1 MSCNNDFQNMD
12 WYPTLIPI
20 YRTHK
25 ATCPY
30 CYGFSE
36 TRDPNNR
43 VVACHWCEKI
53 IPLQKFARGFLI
65 RKKIKNMKKK
75 ELIQRWFITKDVNGI
90 EFSNIISKFL

>member
-1 MSCNNDFQNMD
+1 MSCNNDVQNMD
-12 WYPTLIPI
+12 WFTFIPI

-25 ATCPY
+25 AMWQY
-30 CYGFSE
+30 CNGCSE

-53 IPLQKFARGFLI
+53 IPIQKFARGFLI

-75 ELIQRWFITKDVNGI
+75 RTDAKMVHNQRY
-90 EFSNIISKFL
+90 